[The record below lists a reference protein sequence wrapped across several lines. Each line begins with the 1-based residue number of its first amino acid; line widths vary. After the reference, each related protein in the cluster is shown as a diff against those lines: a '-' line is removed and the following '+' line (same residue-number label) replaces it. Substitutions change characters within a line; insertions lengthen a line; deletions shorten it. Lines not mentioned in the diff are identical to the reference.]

1 MKVLTFL
8 GLVFFL
14 SPAHADYVISVNHLK
29 NGNKTIM
36 TDIGYYN
43 SMSDCKNAVVALL
56 ERAGLHTGGS
66 WFIGSEDAK
75 NICGGAGY
83 FYSSGTCD
91 WPTDG
96 CVWFANTGT
105 DSGSIDECPG
115 TWCEQ
120 CGAWW
125 V

>member
-66 WFIGSEDAK
+66 WFIADKDSADLVTKAYFFHDEPGVSCVVIPSDKFGSE
-75 NICGGAGY
+75 
-83 FYSSGTCD
+83 
-91 WPTDG
+91 
-96 CVWFANTGT
+96 
-105 DSGSIDECPG
+105 
-115 TWCEQ
+115 
-120 CGAWW
+120 
-125 V
+125 